1 MMMMD
6 DECETNKSRNVFLV
20 WTTLFVNCFAF
31 RKQVELE
38 IIHLFPMEV

>member
-1 MMMMD
+1 MM
-6 DECETNKSRNVFLV
+6 NVKQTSLEMYSSFELR
-20 WTTLFVNCFAF
+20 TLFVNCFAF